1 VSSPVAEELQT
12 SSTRTQTV
20 GLLGAGRMGSAIA
33 CMLAESGTRVRVWNR
48 TPARAEA
55 LRSDLISPVLSV
67 AEAAAGADAV
77 LSTLTDGTAVR
88 AAIENLV
95 PTLSRGTVLIEAS
108 TIDPLT
114 MAEVARPA
122 RNQVASCA
130 ISGTPAVVLA
140 GNAGVLVSGSRDAKR
155 RAEPILRT
163 FAARVVDVGPRVED
177 AKLVKI
183 GINAMLAGTME
194 LLAESAVLLE
204 ASGVPRDVFSAALA
218 GSVLNS
224 TFTGYKLDALL
235 RRDYGPTFATRDLRK
250 DIGLALNQG
259 DAAGVDLPFAE
270 LLADLLD
277 EAVDYGWG
285 DLDFLSL
292 VPRLQVESGVSSDLP
307 AAEATP

>member
-1 VSSPVAEELQT
+1 VSTPVTEQVQAAPV
-12 SSTRTQTV
+12 RTQTV
-20 GLLGAGRMGSAIA
+20 ALLGAGRMGAAIA
-33 CMLAESGTRVRVWNR
+33 RMLADSGTRVRVWNR

-55 LRSDLISPVLSV
+55 LRSELISPALS
-67 AEAAAGADAV
+67 AADAIAGADAV
-77 LSTLTDGTAVR
+77 ISILADGAAVR
-88 AAIENLV
+88 SALDGVVAAL
-95 PTLSRGTVLIEAS
+95 PRGAVLIEAS

-114 MAEVARPA
+114 MAEVSHPA
-122 RNQVASCA
+122 RNQVVSCA
-130 ISGTPAVVLA
+130 VSGTPAVVLA
-140 GNAGVLVSGSRDAKR
+140 GNAAVLVSGSRDVKR
-155 RAEPILRT
+155 RAEPFLRA

-183 GINAMLAGTME
+183 GTME

-204 ASGVPRDVFSAALA
+204 ASGVPRDVFREALA

-224 TFTGYKLDALL
+224 AFTGYKLDALA
-235 RRDYGPTFATRDLRK
+235 RRDYGATFGTRDLRK
-250 DIGLALNQG
+250 DIGLAISQG

-292 VPRLQVESGVSSDLP
+292 VPRLQIESGVNSDLP
-307 AAEATP
+307 AEEATP

>member
-1 VSSPVAEELQT
+1 VSTPVTEQVQAAPV
-12 SSTRTQTV
+12 RTQTV
-20 GLLGAGRMGSAIA
+20 ALLGAGRMGAAIA
-33 CMLAESGTRVRVWNR
+33 RMLADSGTRVRVWNR

-55 LRSDLISPVLSV
+55 LRSELISPALS
-67 AEAAAGADAV
+67 AADAIAGADAV
-77 LSTLTDGTAVR
+77 ISILADGAAVR
-88 AAIENLV
+88 SALDGVVAAL
-95 PTLSRGTVLIEAS
+95 PRGAVLIEAS

-114 MAEVARPA
+114 MAEVSHPA
-122 RNQVASCA
+122 RNQVVSCA
-130 ISGTPAVVLA
+130 VSGTPAVVLA
-140 GNAGVLVSGSRDAKR
+140 GNAAVLVSGSRDVKR
-155 RAEPILRT
+155 RAEPFLRA

-204 ASGVPRDVFSAALA
+204 ASGVPRDVFREALA

-224 TFTGYKLDALL
+224 AFTGYKLDALA
-235 RRDYGPTFATRDLRK
+235 RRDYGATFGTRDLRK
-250 DIGLALNQG
+250 DIGLAISQG

-292 VPRLQVESGVSSDLP
+292 VPRLQIESGVNSDLP
-307 AAEATP
+307 AEEATP